1 METVDKM
8 DQEKNSERLKE
19 IVWCV
24 HLRLI
29 PSPLV
34 LSPVA
39 HAYLPPQKT
48 YIIVEEQKVKLVC
61 PECWRAGTKQVSLFA
76 RES

>member
-1 METVDKM
+1 METVDKG
-8 DQEKNSERLKE
+8 EKSGRLEE
-19 IVWCV
+19 IVWCP

-29 PSPLV
+29 PSPLI
-34 LSPVA
+34 STSVA

-48 YIIVEEQKVKLVC
+48 YIIVEEQKVKLLC
-61 PECWRAGTKQVSLFA
+61 PECWRAGIQKPGLFA

>member
-1 METVDKM
+1 VDTVD
-8 DQEKNSERLKE
+8 NRGRLYE
-19 IVWCV
+19 IVWCN

-34 LSPVA
+34 SESVA

-48 YIIVEEQKVKLVC
+48 YIIIEEQKVKLLC
-61 PECWRAGTKQVSLFA
+61 PECWRAGIQQPTLFP
-76 RES
+76 RLSESH